1 MNEVTKT
8 EILYFNNF
16 IKLNYPKNERIQ
28 NLINQIE
35 DHKYISKDIICKYWM
50 HIYSL
55 ETNFYRDV
63 NEKLRIKKG
72 DFYYPLIKMCY
83 EMVKKGYLNPIIN
96 KKLYRGTKIGK
107 SEYENINNF
116 INKKN
121 NQEFPKLIV
130 FSRCFLSF
138 SVDKKIA
145 SKFLK
150 RNQKNENN
158 NLYDVMLVIEEIT
171 DKNVDINNLSNASIK
186 EYSKISA
193 EEEVIVFPFSCF
205 EIIKTKDKKEKDKN
219 YKKIRLRYLGK
230 YGDAIRTQLG
240 NNFLNKITN
249 SELAKELNDFGLIK
263 FNFTSTWMIK
273 EEKEISLKNICFL
286 LENNEDFI
294 GFSDNIIKVFPI
306 YKNEEKQSIVVGDK
320 IMNIIKL
327 NNNKICS
334 SSINKK
340 INIIKL
346 INDNKGNEIIQIIEL
361 KESYAKQILFLSNLS
376 LYFLKNNNVIDIYIF
391 KNEKY
396 EFNKFITAKKNII
409 SIKELPN
416 RQIAYA
422 TKDNYIVFIDFLDIK
437 EKKEIKLN
445 NNIIDNQSMLIYNNY
460 LLIAGEYYINLINYI
475 SKNKEI
481 LSFYLCNELTKIMD
495 VTSDKLMISVYD
507 NDKNDSIIRELNINI
522 KEKKINVECIGEGF
536 CDNKKIENI
545 VKINTHKI
553 ITKIKDNPF
562 LIWEKKEEIFDSYIP
577 SYIKNEEKKELKEE
591 KKNIINEIIEE
602 DIDEDKNENDIN
614 KFLYNEELDIS
625 NLNKSISSLNN
636 DLLKRHMDLKASI
649 IYNKQDE
656 IEKNK
661 NEIKRINTE
670 LFNLRKT
677 KNEKISIKRSKT
689 IKAIKE
695 KKKIEKEVPNAYKG
709 YIKNDINKSEKKKEY
724 EKKKFNLDTV

>member
-1 MNEVTKT
+1 M
-8 EILYFNNF
+8 
-16 IKLNYPKNERIQ
+16 
-28 NLINQIE
+28 
-35 DHKYISKDIICKYWM
+35 
-50 HIYSL
+50 
-55 ETNFYRDV
+55 
-63 NEKLRIKKG
+63 
-72 DFYYPLIKMCY
+72 
-83 EMVKKGYLNPIIN
+83 
-96 KKLYRGTKIGK
+96 
-107 SEYENINNF
+107 
-116 INKKN
+116 
-121 NQEFPKLIV
+121 
-130 FSRCFLSF
+130 
-138 SVDKKIA
+138 
-145 SKFLK
+145 
-150 RNQKNENN
+150 
-158 NLYDVMLVIEEIT
+158 
-171 DKNVDINNLSNASIK
+171 
-186 EYSKISA
+186 
-193 EEEVIVFPFSCF
+193 
-205 EIIKTKDKKEKDKN
+205 
-219 YKKIRLRYLGK
+219 RYLGK

>member
-150 RNQKNENN
+150 RNQKNEKN

>member
-1 MNEVTKT
+1 
-8 EILYFNNF
+8 
-16 IKLNYPKNERIQ
+16 
-28 NLINQIE
+28 
-35 DHKYISKDIICKYWM
+35 
-50 HIYSL
+50 
-55 ETNFYRDV
+55 
-63 NEKLRIKKG
+63 
-72 DFYYPLIKMCY
+72 
-83 EMVKKGYLNPIIN
+83 
-96 KKLYRGTKIGK
+96 
-107 SEYENINNF
+107 
-116 INKKN
+116 
-121 NQEFPKLIV
+121 
-130 FSRCFLSF
+130 
-138 SVDKKIA
+138 
-145 SKFLK
+145 
-150 RNQKNENN
+150 
-158 NLYDVMLVIEEIT
+158 MLVIEEIT

-286 LENNEDFI
+286 LENDEDFI

-475 SKNKEI
+475 LKNKEV

>member
-96 KKLYRGTKIGK
+96 KKLYRGTKIGI
-107 SEYENINNF
+107 SEYEYINNF

-249 SELAKELNDFGLIK
+249 SELAKELNDFGVIK

>member
-1 MNEVTKT
+1 
-8 EILYFNNF
+8 
-16 IKLNYPKNERIQ
+16 
-28 NLINQIE
+28 
-35 DHKYISKDIICKYWM
+35 
-50 HIYSL
+50 
-55 ETNFYRDV
+55 
-63 NEKLRIKKG
+63 
-72 DFYYPLIKMCY
+72 
-83 EMVKKGYLNPIIN
+83 
-96 KKLYRGTKIGK
+96 
-107 SEYENINNF
+107 
-116 INKKN
+116 
-121 NQEFPKLIV
+121 
-130 FSRCFLSF
+130 
-138 SVDKKIA
+138 
-145 SKFLK
+145 
-150 RNQKNENN
+150 
-158 NLYDVMLVIEEIT
+158 MLVIEEIT

-286 LENNEDFI
+286 LENDEDFI

-695 KKKIEKEVPNAYKG
+695 KKKIEKEVPNTYKG

>member
-150 RNQKNENN
+150 RNQKNEKN

-249 SELAKELNDFGLIK
+249 SELAKELNDFGVIK

-475 SKNKEI
+475 SKNKEV